1 MGKMKKGQTRGL
13 KIKKGTPA
21 MKEWITG
28 RNPVYEVLRAKKRQ
42 VFRMWVAK
50 GAEEKGRLAEAV
62 QLARARKCPVEYVQR
77 SQLDALDETHQGTA
91 LEVSDYSYANLQDI
105 LDLAQARQ
113 EPPFVLILDVIQNP
127 QNLGTLL
134 RTAEAVGVHG
144 VLLPFRRAAG
154 VTPAVVSAS
163 SGASEHLLLAQLNL
177 AQAMD
182 VLKEAGV
189 WVIGLE
195 GGEEASPVEKV
206 RLDGP
211 LALVVGS
218 EGEGMRLLVRKSC
231 DVLVRLEMVGQI
243 ESLNAAVA
251 GSIALYL
258 ARQARTLKAK

>member
-1 MGKMKKGQTRGL
+1 
-13 KIKKGTPA
+13 

-28 RNPVYEVLRAKKRQ
+28 RNPVYEVLRARRRQ
-42 VFRMWVAK
+42 VFRLWVAR
-50 GAEEKGRLAEAV
+50 GAEVKGRLAEV
-62 QLARARKCPVEYVQR
+62 MELAQSRKCVVEWVNR
-77 SQLDALDETHQGTA
+77 TQLDALDESHQGVA
-91 LEVSDYSYANLQDI
+91 LECSEYSYSALQDI
-105 LDLAQARQ
+105 LDLAAERQ
-113 EPPFVLILDVIQNP
+113 EPPFLLILDVIQNP

-144 VLLPFRRAAG
+144 VLLPLRRAAG
-154 VTPAVVSAS
+154 VTPAVVGAS
-163 SGASEHLLLAQLNL
+163 SGASEHLLLVQVNL
-177 AQAMD
+177 AQAID
-182 VLKEAGV
+182 TLKEAGV

-195 GGEEASPVEKV
+195 GSGESSPVEKV

-258 ARQARTLKAK
+258 ARQARILKRV

>member
-1 MGKMKKGQTRGL
+1 
-13 KIKKGTPA
+13 
-21 MKEWITG
+21 MKEWIVG
-28 RNPVYEVLRAKKRQ
+28 RNPVYEVLRARRRQ
-42 VFRMWVAK
+42 NFRLWVAR
-50 GAEEKGRLAEAV
+50 GAEEKGRLAETHPNWRR
-62 QLARARKCPVEYVQR
+62 LRKCLIECVQR
-77 SQLDALDETHQGTA
+77 AQLDALDENHQGVA
-91 LEVSDYSYANLQDI
+91 LETSAYPYSTLQDI
-105 LDLAQARQ
+105 LNLAETRQ

-134 RTAEAVGVHG
+134 RTAEVVGVHG
-144 VLLPFRRAAG
+144 VLLPFRHAAG

-177 AQAMD
+177 AQAID
-182 VLKEAGV
+182 TLKEAGA

-195 GGEEASPVEKV
+195 GGPEAAPIEKA

-231 DVLVRLEMVGQI
+231 DLLVRLEMVGQV

-258 ARQARTLKAK
+258 ARQARTKKLS

>member
-1 MGKMKKGQTRGL
+1 
-13 KIKKGTPA
+13 
-21 MKEWITG
+21 MKEWIAG
-28 RNPVYEVLRAKKRQ
+28 RNPVYETLRARRRN
-42 VFRMWVAK
+42 VYRLMVAR
-50 GAEEKGRLAEAV
+50 GAEVKGRLAEV
-62 QLARARKCPVEYVQR
+62 VTLAQARKCPVEWVER
-77 SQLDALDETHQGTA
+77 GRLDNLDENNQGVM
-91 LEVSDYSYANLQDI
+91 LEAGEYPYSSLPDI
-105 LDLAQARQ
+105 LDLAQSRQ
-113 EPPFVLILDVIQNP
+113 EPIFVLILDVIQNP

-134 RTAEAVGVHG
+134 RTAEVVGVHG

-163 SGASEHLLLAQLNL
+163 SGASEHLLLAQINL
-177 AQAMD
+177 AQAID
-182 VLKEAGV
+182 TLKEAGA

-195 GGEEASPVEKV
+195 GGQEAAPIEKA

-231 DVLVRLEMVGQI
+231 DLLVRLEMAGKI

-258 ARQARTLKAK
+258 ASQSRQKKN